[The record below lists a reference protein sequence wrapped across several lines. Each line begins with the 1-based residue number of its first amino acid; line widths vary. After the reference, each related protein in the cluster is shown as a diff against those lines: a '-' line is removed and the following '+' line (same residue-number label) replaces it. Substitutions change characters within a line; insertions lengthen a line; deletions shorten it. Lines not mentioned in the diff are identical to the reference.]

1 MTLQLTLV
9 VLLWA
14 VGLGA
19 LGVWAQVW
27 RRGQLARRPA
37 LWLGSWAAA
46 VYAFGYALEISG
58 DSLAWVRFAL
68 TIEYLAIAAL
78 PTIILWLA
86 ADYDRLGWLRGNWWR
101 WVAVAVSIGTVLVVA
116 TNPWH
121 DLFHAHARIDT
132 TGPFPMVAFDK
143 GPWFWGFQA
152 YSALAILLANA
163 VFLRAWRS
171 AGAHRRAQVR
181 LLFFASM
188 VPWLGNLLNV
198 SGVLPWAIDIM
209 PFVLVIAIALF
220 YLGVMRQGLAE
231 LAPVAR
237 DLVFE
242 QLGDAALVLDLEDRV
257 LDQNQAALRLLGP
270 LSERHGG
277 DGGALADHYPD
288 LADLVHMVPVELP
301 SHEEMTFGTL
311 RDEPPELKRDGRTY
325 SVLSKPVEP
334 RGRASIGRVMVL
346 RDITRYARM
355 EELLRTLATTDE
367 LTAIPNRRHFLDL
380 AEREVA
386 RARRHGRSL
395 GMIIFDLDRFK
406 LVNDTHGHHAGDA
419 VLRAVAK
426 TAVAQVRSSDMVGRI
441 GGEEFAVV
449 LPESTMD
456 DVSYVAERMRAAI
469 ADLVVPI
476 GRVGVRVSA
485 SVGGCSLPANE
496 LRELGDLLMR
506 ADHAQYQAKGAGGNA
521 VVLCDVAT
529 PVPVLAE
536 VVASGH

>member
-14 VGLGA
+14 VGLAA
-19 LGVWAQVW
+19 LGVSAQVW

-37 LWLGSWAAA
+37 LWAASWAAA
-46 VYAFGYALEISG
+46 AYAFGYALEISG
-58 DSLAWVRFAL
+58 DRLPWIRFAL
-68 TIEYLAIAAL
+68 TVEYLAIAAL

-86 ADYDRLGWLRGNWWR
+86 ADYDRHGWLRGNGWR
-101 WVAVAVSIGTVLVVA
+101 WLAAGVSVATFVVVA
-116 TNPWH
+116 TNSWH
-121 DLFHAHARIDT
+121 ELFHANARIDA
-132 TGPFPMVAFDK
+132 TGPFPMLEFDQ

-152 YSALAILLANA
+152 YSALAILVANA

-181 LLFFASM
+181 LLFFASL
-188 VPWLGNLLNV
+188 VPWLGNLVNV
-198 SGVLPWAIDIM
+198 SGVLPWGIDIM
-209 PFVLVIAIALF
+209 PFVLIVAIALF
-220 YLGVMRQGLAE
+220 YQGVMRQGLAE

-242 QLGDAALVLDLEDRV
+242 QLGDAALVLDDEGRV
-257 LDQNQAALRLLGP
+257 LDQNLAALRLLGP

-277 DGGALADHYPD
+277 DGGVLADRFPD
-288 LADLVHMVPVELP
+288 LADLVHVVPNELP
-301 SHEEMTFGTL
+301 THEEMLYGTL
-311 RDEPPELKRDGRTY
+311 RDEPPELRRGDRTY
-325 SVLSKPVEP
+325 SVRAQPLGS
-334 RGRASIGRVMVL
+334 RGHDAIGHVIVL

-386 RARRHGRSL
+386 RARRHGRAL
-395 GMIIFDLDRFK
+395 GMIVFDLDRFK
-406 LVNDTHGHHAGDA
+406 DVNDTYGHHAGDA

-426 TAVAQVRSSDMVGRI
+426 AVEGQVRSSDMIGRI

-456 DVSYVAERMRAAI
+456 DVAYVAERVRSAI
-469 ADLVVPI
+469 AELAVPI
-476 GRVGVRVSA
+476 GNHGVHVSA
-485 SVGGCSLPANE
+485 SVGGCSLPAAA
-496 LRELGDLLMR
+496 LRDLGDLLMR
-506 ADHAQYQAKGAGGNA
+506 ADHAQYQAKGAGGNR
-521 VVLCDVAT
+521 VVLCTVAE
-529 PVPVLAE
+529 PDEPAFE
-536 VVASGH
+536 SASASA

>member
-37 LWLGSWAAA
+37 LWLAAWAAA
-46 VYAFGYALEISG
+46 LYAFGYSLEISG
-58 DSLAWVRFAL
+58 DSLAWIRFAV
-68 TIEYLAIAAL
+68 TVEYLGIAAI
-78 PTIILWLA
+78 PTLILWLA
-86 ADYDRLGWLRGNWWR
+86 ADYDRDGWLGGRWWR
-101 WVAVAVSIGTVLVVA
+101 WVAAAVSIATFVVVA
-116 TNPWH
+116 TNPLH
-121 DLFHAHARIDT
+121 DLYHARPRFAAS
-132 TGPFPMVAFDK
+132 GPFPMVVFDR
-143 GPWFWGFQA
+143 GWWYWGFQA
-152 YSALAILLANA
+152 YTAVAILLANV

-181 LLFFASM
+181 LLFVASL
-188 VPWLGNLLNV
+188 VPWLGNLVNV

-209 PFVLVIAIALF
+209 PFVLVVAIALF

-237 DLVFE
+237 DVVFE
-242 QLGDAALVLDLEDRV
+242 QQGDAALVLDDEGRV
-257 LDQNQAALRLLGP
+257 LDQNVAALRLLGP

-277 DGGALADHYPD
+277 EGGPLADRFPD
-288 LADLVHMVPVELP
+288 LGELIHAVPSEP
-301 SHEEMTFGTL
+301 PTHEEMMYGTL
-311 RDEPPELKRDGRTY
+311 RDEPPEMRRGDRTY
-325 SVLSKPVEP
+325 SVRAQPLWS
-334 RGRASIGRVMVL
+334 RGRNAIGHVMVL

-355 EELLRTLATTDE
+355 EELLRTLATSDE

-395 GMIIFDLDRFK
+395 GMIVFDLDRFK
-406 LVNDTHGHHAGDA
+406 DVNDTFGHHAGDA

-426 TAVAQVRSSDMVGRI
+426 AVEAQVRSSDMIGRL

-456 DVSYVAERMRAAI
+456 DVAYVAERVRSAI
-469 ADLVVPI
+469 AELAVPI

-485 SVGGCSLPANE
+485 SVGGCSLQANE
-496 LRELGDLLMR
+496 LREVGELLMR
-506 ADHAQYQAKGAGGNA
+506 ADHAQYQAKGAGGNR
-521 VVLCDVAT
+521 VVLYDVAT
-529 PVPVLAE
+529 PVPVAAGATG
-536 VVASGH
+536 VGR